1 MPYAYKDLLTWSHA
15 ESGIAEY
22 AYLASID
29 QLQTLACPQPPFVNP
44 GDEVVV
50 TGDHLFTDP
59 AYGFAKFRL
68 APDKNQLEGQTVG
81 DRGSQKLQ
89 FEAKIFLPGS
99 YKEAHEAIQH
109 LLNDEIIALIPD
121 ADCDSGLFYQLGR
134 KYSPATVMADFAT
147 GTTVDGQK
155 GYLATITYVGPTLLI
170 YTGVITPPDG
180 GAPATGIFEEQFESQ
195 FE

>member
-1 MPYAYKDLLTWSHA
+1 MPYAYKDLITWSHTN
-15 ESGIAEY
+15 SGIAEY

-29 QLQTLACPQPPFVNP
+29 LLQALASPQPPFNNP
-44 GDEVVV
+44 GDEVLI

-81 DRGSQKLQ
+81 ELGSQKLQ

-121 ADCDSGLFYQLGR
+121 ADCESHLYYQLGR
-134 KYSPATVMADFAT
+134 KYSPATVTADFTT

-170 YTGVITPPDG
+170 YQGTISEPNGNQ
-180 GAPATGIFEEQFESQ
+180 PATGIFEEQFESQ